1 MSSKHIYIRRMTT
14 SHDIQVPQSFEDSLA
29 ELDDRPL
36 AVALCDLDNFARIN
50 HGLGREVGDAVL
62 RDWERTLTRS
72 LPADAKVLR
81 VGGDEYAAALPDHS
95 AESAL
100 ILLEEIRSHVAAQ
113 YPTAE
118 VPWPVSVSA
127 GVAARPPHGETP
139 AELLA
144 AAREALMRAK
154 RYGSNRVTI
163 FVEEKMTM
171 KSNYYTRATLDRL
184 AKLSNATGRTEAS
197 LLREALDELLIKYR
211 DEL

>member
-1 MSSKHIYIRRMTT
+1 MTPE
-14 SHDIQVPQSFEDSLA
+14 HDIQIPRSFEDALS
-29 ELDDRPL
+29 ELDSRPL
-36 AVALCDLDNFARIN
+36 AVALCDLDDFARIN
-50 HGLGREVGDAVL
+50 QGLGREVGDSVL
-62 RDWERTLTRS
+62 RDWERTFTRS
-72 LPADAKVLR
+72 LPPEATVVR

-100 ILLEEIRSHVAAQ
+100 ILLEEIRAHVATQ
-113 YPTAE
+113 YPSKQ

-154 RYGSNRVTI
+154 RDGSNRVTI

-184 AKLSNATGRTEAS
+184 AKLSRATGRTEAS
-197 LLREALDELLIKYR
+197 LLREALEELLVKYR

>member
-1 MSSKHIYIRRMTT
+1 MTP
-14 SHDIQVPQSFEDSLA
+14 SAHDIQVPQSFEESLRGL
-29 ELDDRPL
+29 ESRPL
-36 AVALCDLDNFARIN
+36 AVVLCDLDDFKRIN
-50 HGLGREVGDAVL
+50 EGLGHEVGDLVL
-62 RDWERTLTRS
+62 GEWERTFTRS
-72 LPADAKVLR
+72 LPAEAIVVR

-100 ILLEEIRSHVAAQ
+100 ILLEEIRAHVGAQ
-113 YPTAE
+113 YPTAQI
-118 VPWPVSVSA
+118 PWPLTVSA

-154 RYGSNRVTI
+154 RDGRNRVTI

-171 KSNYYTRATLDRL
+171 KSNYYSRATLDRL

-197 LLREALDELLIKYR
+197 LLREALDELLVKYR

>member
-1 MSSKHIYIRRMTT
+1 MT
-14 SHDIQVPQSFEDSLA
+14 SGAHDVQVPQTFEDSL
-29 ELDDRPL
+29 EGLDERPL
-36 AVALCDLDNFARIN
+36 AVVLCDLDDFKRIN
-50 HGLGREVGDAVL
+50 EGLGHEVGDLVL
-62 RDWERTLTRS
+62 GEWERTFTKS
-72 LPADAKVLR
+72 LPTEAIVAR

-100 ILLEEIRSHVAAQ
+100 ILLEEIRAHVSAQ
-113 YPTAE
+113 YPTAQI
-118 VPWPVSVSA
+118 PWPLTISA

-154 RYGSNRVTI
+154 RDGRNRVTI

-171 KSNYYTRATLDRL
+171 KSNYYSRATLDRL

-197 LLREALDELLIKYR
+197 LLREALDELLVKYR

>member
-1 MSSKHIYIRRMTT
+1 MTLT
-14 SHDIQVPQSFEDSLA
+14 HDIQVPQSFEDSLV
-29 ELDDRPL
+29 EFDGRPL
-36 AVALCDLDNFARIN
+36 AVVLCDLDDFKRIN
-50 HGLGREVGDAVL
+50 DGLGHDVGDIVL
-62 RDWERTLTRS
+62 REWERTFSKS
-72 LPADAKVLR
+72 LPTEAIVLR

-100 ILLEEIRSHVAAQ
+100 ILLEEIRAHVSAQ
-113 YPTAE
+113 YPSAE
-118 VPWPVSVSA
+118 VAWPLTVSA
-127 GVAARPPHGETP
+127 GVAARPPHGDTP

-154 RYGSNRVTI
+154 RDGRNRVTI

-197 LLREALDELLIKYR
+197 LLREALDELLVKYR

>member
-1 MSSKHIYIRRMTT
+1 MTQRHEIHI
-14 SHDIQVPQSFEDSLA
+14 PQSFEDSLGK
-29 ELDDRPL
+29 LDGRPL
-36 AVALCDLDNFARIN
+36 AVALCDLDDFARIN
-50 HGLGREVGDAVL
+50 EGLGRDVGDAVL
-62 RDWERTLTRS
+62 REWERTFTRS
-72 LPADAKVLR
+72 LPAEATVVR

-100 ILLEEIRSHVAAQ
+100 ILLEEIRAHVAAQ
-113 YPTAE
+113 YPTAQ

-139 AELLA
+139 SELLA

-154 RYGSNRVTI
+154 RDGSNRVTI

-197 LLREALDELLIKYR
+197 LLREALDELLVKYR